1 MIEAVNNGWSNLN
14 YIKNPSYNVIKLAIE
29 QRGWAI
35 RYVKEPSEELQL
47 LAVMRD
53 YDSIKYI
60 KEPYE
65 SVQEAAVNIS
75 YDALRYINSPCYKAE
90 VAAIKNNEAAVKFIT
105 DLNKDKILNFL
116 KVNILVIRYITRSML
131 NEISHEE
138 LEEIFKEVLSKDD
151 VDEKYVR
158 DFLNCSIIDRNSEI
172 IDIDKIMFK
181 YKYGSKKTKRIAVD
195 EKLKMM

>member
-172 IDIDKIMFK
+172 IDIDKIMFI
-181 YKYGSKKTKRIAVD
+181 YKYGSKKAKRIAVD

>member
-1 MIEAVNNGWSNLN
+1 MSALT
-14 YIKNPSYNVIKLAIE
+14 PSSRRN
-29 QRGWAI
+29 
-35 RYVKEPSEELQL
+35 S
-47 LAVMRD
+47 
-53 YDSIKYI
+53 SIY
-60 KEPYE
+60 PVVVPA
-65 SVQEAAVNIS
+65 S
-75 YDALRYINSPCYKAE
+75 RYINSPCYKAE

-172 IDIDKIMFK
+172 IDIDKIMFI